1 MAILSTLL
9 YFVVLLVIIFGIM
22 FLGNKFIFSKVRIN
36 KYIPLGIA
44 IATLILQMFMPV
56 ILGKNIFWVSF
67 LLTIITLTFFIWF
80 MNIQTT
86 GGPKKKEK
94 KIAGTIWTGSGEL
107 WDWIISY
114 RLKLVPGVGFVDIS
128 ARWGGFWIYSHNGF
142 SITCFQ
148 SYVFCLDVET
158 LLYFYGLILVGEIHY
173 ILFFHIPNT
182 VLRQRRGK
190 PCQRLPGPPDG

>member
-36 KYIPLGIA
+36 KYILLGIA

-94 KIAGTIWTGSGEL
+94 KI
-107 WDWIISY
+107 
-114 RLKLVPGVGFVDIS
+114 
-128 ARWGGFWIYSHNGF
+128 
-142 SITCFQ
+142 
-148 SYVFCLDVET
+148 
-158 LLYFYGLILVGEIHY
+158 EIRPKAK
-173 ILFFHIPNT
+173 PNR
-182 VLRQRRGK
+182 VKHLNNAK
-190 PCQRLPGPPDG
+190 NNKK

>member
-94 KIAGTIWTGSGEL
+94 KI
-107 WDWIISY
+107 
-114 RLKLVPGVGFVDIS
+114 
-128 ARWGGFWIYSHNGF
+128 
-142 SITCFQ
+142 
-148 SYVFCLDVET
+148 
-158 LLYFYGLILVGEIHY
+158 EIRPKAK
-173 ILFFHIPNT
+173 PNR
-182 VLRQRRGK
+182 VKHLNNAENNK
-190 PCQRLPGPPDG
+190 K

>member
-67 LLTIITLTFFIWF
+67 LLTIITLTFLIWF

-94 KIAGTIWTGSGEL
+94 KI
-107 WDWIISY
+107 
-114 RLKLVPGVGFVDIS
+114 
-128 ARWGGFWIYSHNGF
+128 
-142 SITCFQ
+142 
-148 SYVFCLDVET
+148 
-158 LLYFYGLILVGEIHY
+158 EIRPKAK
-173 ILFFHIPNT
+173 PNR
-182 VLRQRRGK
+182 VKHLNNAK
-190 PCQRLPGPPDG
+190 NNKK

>member
-9 YFVVLLVIIFGIM
+9 YFVVLLVIIFRIM

-94 KIAGTIWTGSGEL
+94 KI
-107 WDWIISY
+107 
-114 RLKLVPGVGFVDIS
+114 
-128 ARWGGFWIYSHNGF
+128 
-142 SITCFQ
+142 
-148 SYVFCLDVET
+148 
-158 LLYFYGLILVGEIHY
+158 EIRPKAK
-173 ILFFHIPNT
+173 PNR
-182 VLRQRRGK
+182 VKHLNNAK
-190 PCQRLPGPPDG
+190 NNKK

>member
-36 KYIPLGIA
+36 KYIPLGIS

-94 KIAGTIWTGSGEL
+94 KI
-107 WDWIISY
+107 
-114 RLKLVPGVGFVDIS
+114 
-128 ARWGGFWIYSHNGF
+128 
-142 SITCFQ
+142 
-148 SYVFCLDVET
+148 
-158 LLYFYGLILVGEIHY
+158 EIRPKAK
-173 ILFFHIPNT
+173 PNR
-182 VLRQRRGK
+182 VKHLNNAK
-190 PCQRLPGPPDG
+190 NNKK

>member
-9 YFVVLLVIIFGIM
+9 YFVVLLAIVFGIM

-36 KYIPLGIA
+36 KYIPLGIS

-94 KIAGTIWTGSGEL
+94 KI
-107 WDWIISY
+107 
-114 RLKLVPGVGFVDIS
+114 
-128 ARWGGFWIYSHNGF
+128 
-142 SITCFQ
+142 
-148 SYVFCLDVET
+148 
-158 LLYFYGLILVGEIHY
+158 EIRPKAK
-173 ILFFHIPNT
+173 PNR
-182 VLRQRRGK
+182 VKHLNNVK
-190 PCQRLPGPPDG
+190 NNKK